1 MKDALLASYRRSR
14 REFFSRH
21 GARWPGTLADE
32 FDILDPCILSR
43 SEADEILD
51 AAGSLARIYSRAA
64 QLLRTCSDEALSELG
79 VPAYLLPVVRC
90 VLPGVAD
97 CVVGRFD
104 LAHTRDGYKLLEF
117 NADGPGLLVEAF
129 SINAEVCRDAGKE
142 DPNEGDESILAGALS
157 EAIQAGRDYVGKS
170 ARGGANVVVTSAG
183 HCVRDGAIG
192 RYLCQLME
200 PFSAQYAAIESLA
213 IDADGLYDPG
223 GNRIDVLYRLFPLQ
237 LFRNELFQ
245 ARGTSIGPEMG
256 GAVLRLVERRQLAVI
271 NPPFSFLLEGKA
283 LQALIWNLAD
293 SNIFFTE
300 EERRLIARYMLP
312 TYLDP
317 PIDDSAYVVKPSYG
331 AEGDSV
337 TLMAAGGTVMSQAMC
352 TTYSDRPMVY
362 QKHVELPAPERMTE
376 FGPRKLHVVT
386 SCFLIS
392 GKPAGICMRA
402 GDCITDESAWV
413 LPVCIGSATH

>member
-1 MKDALLASYRRSR
+1 MKFWKQPVRWLGSTAGQHNYFALVPTKRSLNWECQLTYYLLSGASC
-14 REFFSRH
+14 RELPTVS
-21 GARWPGTLADE
+21 
-32 FDILDPCILSR
+32 
-43 SEADEILD
+43 
-51 AAGSLARIYSRAA
+51 
-64 QLLRTCSDEALSELG
+64 LG
-79 VPAYLLPVVRC
+79 VSTWRTPE
-90 VLPGVAD
+90 
-97 CVVGRFD
+97 
-104 LAHTRDGYKLLEF
+104 DGYKLLEF

-183 HCVRDGAIG
+183 HCVRDRAIG

-256 GAVLRLVERRQLAVI
+256 GAVLRLVERRQLALI

-337 TLMAAGGTVMSQAMC
+337 TMMAAGGTVMSQAMC

-362 QKHVELPAPERMTE
+362 QKHVELPAPETNDRVRPTQVTCGDVVLSY
-376 FGPRKLHVVT
+376 FWKTCRHLHARWR
-386 SCFLIS
+386 LHY
-392 GKPAGICMRA
+392 R
-402 GDCITDESAWV
+402 
-413 LPVCIGSATH
+413 

>member
-1 MKDALLASYRRSR
+1 
-14 REFFSRH
+14 
-21 GARWPGTLADE
+21 
-32 FDILDPCILSR
+32 
-43 SEADEILD
+43 
-51 AAGSLARIYSRAA
+51 
-64 QLLRTCSDEALSELG
+64 
-79 VPAYLLPVVRC
+79 
-90 VLPGVAD
+90 
-97 CVVGRFD
+97 
-104 LAHTRDGYKLLEF
+104 
-117 NADGPGLLVEAF
+117 
-129 SINAEVCRDAGKE
+129 
-142 DPNEGDESILAGALS
+142 
-157 EAIQAGRDYVGKS
+157 
-170 ARGGANVVVTSAG
+170 
-183 HCVRDGAIG
+183 
-192 RYLCQLME
+192 ME

-245 ARGTSIGPEMG
+245 ARGAPIGPGMG
-256 GAVLRLVERRQLAVI
+256 GAVLRLVERRQLALI

-283 LQALIWNLAD
+283 LQALIWNLSG

-300 EERRLIARYMLP
+300 EERRLIAQYMLP

-317 PIDDSAYVVKPSYG
+317 PIDNSAYVVKPSYG

-337 TLMAAGGTVMSQAMC
+337 TVMAVGGAVMSQAMC

-413 LPVCIGSATH
+413 LPVCIG